1 MRNVNA
7 GESVGYSRKT
17 ILEKDSVIAAI
28 PIGYADGFPR
38 SLTNKAQAI
47 IKGKI
52 YNQVGTVT
60 MDRIMFDVGNDN
72 INVNDEVI
80 LIGKNSKNSYE
91 LNNIQS
97 AFSAVDHFFSK
108 RRIYSNLTGSSKGE
122 IVRIFYRKNIFIRS

>member
-1 MRNVNA
+1 MNPVTLKTLITQVKRIPA
-7 GESVGYSRKT
+7 GDSIGYNRT
-17 ILEKDSVIAAI
+17 FIAEKEMKVAII

-72 INVNDEVI
+72 IIVNDEVI
-80 LIGKNSKNSYE
+80 LIGKRGKNK
-91 LNNIQS
+91 I
-97 AFSAVDHFFSK
+97 
-108 RRIYSNLTGSSKGE
+108 
-122 IVRIFYRKNIFIRS
+122 RK